1 MSETIN
7 PQGNPQGKGVVMVL
21 QQMAAAAPAEIRPK
35 SADEALL
42 DYWCSS
48 LVLSSAFK
56 FRVAPDNTYFLY
68 RVGAEWQLS
77 LIAPAEWGARMPGEF
92 VAECQLSRDMTW
104 QLQFDDGLSQT
115 VRGAL
120 IAFLEGFQAQAASS
134 SSFDEM
140 LPDYVESLPYQQRVL
155 ASALK
160 RSLKHSLRLGGDNGV
175 GLLAAVVERRLSIT
189 Q

>member
-1 MSETIN
+1 MEDTVN

-48 LVLSSAFK
+48 LVLSAAFK

-68 RVGAEWQLS
+68 RVGLDWQLS
-77 LIAPAEWGARMPGEF
+77 LIAPNEWGARIPGEF
-92 VAECQLSRDMTW
+92 VAECQLSPDMTW
-104 QLQFDDGLSQT
+104 QLKFDDNLSAS
-115 VRGAL
+115 VRAAL
-120 IAFLEGFQAQAASS
+120 VSFLEGFQAQAASS
-134 SSFDEM
+134 ESFDEM

-160 RSLKHSLRLGGDNGV
+160 RSLKHSLRLAGDNGV

>member
-1 MSETIN
+1 
-7 PQGNPQGKGVVMVL
+7 MVL

-77 LIAPAEWGARMPGEF
+77 LIAPTEWVARMPGEF
-92 VAECQLSRDMTW
+92 VAACKLSQDMTW
-104 QLQFDDGLSQT
+104 QLQFDEGLSQT
-115 VRGAL
+115 VRDAL
-120 IAFLEGFQAQAASS
+120 VAFLEGFRRRQPHRQASMRCSPITLKASRIS
-134 SSFDEM
+134 SAFS
-140 LPDYVESLPYQQRVL
+140 PQRL
-155 ASALK
+155 SAL
-160 RSLKHSLRLGGDNGV
+160 
-175 GLLAAVVERRLSIT
+175 
-189 Q
+189 

>member
-35 SADEALL
+35 STDEALL

-68 RVGAEWQLS
+68 RVGSEWQLS
-77 LIAPAEWGARMPGEF
+77 LIAPSEWGARIPGEF
-92 VAECQLSRDMTW
+92 VAECQLSQDMTW

-115 VRGAL
+115 VRDAL
-120 IAFLEGFQAQAASS
+120 VAFLEGFQAQAASS

-160 RSLKHSLRLGGDNGV
+160 RSLKHSMRLGGDNGA